1 MTNLENALVWLYVK
15 TWGKFGDNVIK
26 EKDLWHF
33 SAGDLETVVTSLAFP
48 REKKKTE
55 RVQDLTNMIMEK
67 FEQDGMA
74 FYEWVTKIHKDV
86 IETLPETIEQQQ
98 QATVVK
104 IQEWD
109 PGRYSRLCNYIIL
122 TISLDRFLN
131 FELAF

>member
-109 PGRYSRLCNYIIL
+109 PGRYSRL
-122 TISLDRFLN
+122 T
-131 FELAF
+131 